1 MEVKDTK
8 TNITLDTSLPKDD
21 PLTGGWLAYGMN
33 RALWMTEKFGKE
45 YPKEPSYRRSVREE
59 AESLH
64 MLIAVGTEVQKKG
77 HAKEGNPD
85 LTALEKIEK
94 AGLLEPFALL
104 NRADNGIAKDYEGYR
119 TANREKI
126 RKYLDEFVVPK
137 AQAQPASAHK

>member
-1 MEVKDTK
+1 
-8 TNITLDTSLPKDD
+8 
-21 PLTGGWLAYGMN
+21 
-33 RALWMTEKFGKE
+33 
-45 YPKEPSYRRSVREE
+45 
-59 AESLH
+59 

-137 AQAQPASAHK
+137 APAQPASAHK